1 MSRCRSVSLF
11 LFIKLDGLQMKIPFN
26 LLSMSAG
33 KIDDGGLLY
42 ASVQVLD
49 ESKADQITQDR
60 IDVGQKTAKIKVF
73 TGTDN
78 RLAMD
83 LAKSSL
89 IPGIVTC
96 EVETIVKKGEMVMQ
110 IIGFSN
116 KAAI

>member
-1 MSRCRSVSLF
+1 
-11 LFIKLDGLQMKIPFN
+11 MKMPLN

-42 ASVQVLD
+42 ASVQMLD
-49 ESKADQITQDR
+49 DNQADQITPDR
-60 IDVGQKTAKIKVF
+60 IDVGQKTAKVKVT

-83 LAKSSL
+83 LAKSGL
-89 IPGIVTC
+89 IPGIVMC
-96 EVETIVKKGEMVMQ
+96 EVETIVKKNEMVMQ